1 MKWLS
6 ERMQPLGL
14 MLGHCNVFIGY
25 LVFILLE
32 MGILASL
39 FNFENTQFLYYQILL
54 LLHCVYHSYSRTPI
68 RHKLE
73 LLSSFLLFTH
83 LSFVCLLPTFWM
95 NFLAIAVNSLILHL
109 YESDRLCEY

>member
-6 ERMQPLGL
+6 ERMQLLGL

-73 LLSSFLLFTH
+73 LLSLTPLFLSTLHIFKFCLSLAYIVDEFFSNSCQFT
-83 LSFVCLLPTFWM
+83 
-95 NFLAIAVNSLILHL
+95 NSPSI
-109 YESDRLCEY
+109 